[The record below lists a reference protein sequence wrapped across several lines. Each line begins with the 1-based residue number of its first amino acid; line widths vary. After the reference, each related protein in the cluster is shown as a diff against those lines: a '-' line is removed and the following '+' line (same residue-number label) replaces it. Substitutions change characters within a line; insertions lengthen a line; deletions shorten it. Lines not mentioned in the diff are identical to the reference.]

1 GSVSALPHQFFP
13 PDAKGGRGPGDGRR
27 LGWMTGR
34 KPYQFDRI
42 LHPFS
47 QGVGRALILY
57 DDGLMII
64 SDEAGGGAIRR

>member
-1 GSVSALPHQFFP
+1 
-13 PDAKGGRGPGDGRR
+13 
-27 LGWMTGR
+27 MTGR